1 VREALLACTQSA
13 AWVLGRSSELGAL
26 DPGKRA
32 DVVLID
38 CPIAHVPYRFGRN
51 PVALVV
57 IGGEVAWVR
66 PDQAW
71 RLSSP

>member
-1 VREALLACTQSA
+1 
-13 AWVLGRSSELGAL
+13 
-26 DPGKRA
+26 
-32 DVVLID
+32 
-38 CPIAHVPYRFGRN
+38 VPYRFGRN